1 LAQWE
6 GQLGAVLVPGPGSGE
21 IGDNRLQACLC
32 NVLLEHDERLLKT
45 PIIGRLAA
53 PVASSSIDMLAGL
66 SKWEVLRMP
75 PGFWASAGPLAK
87 SPTNNAVATAKR
99 T

>member
-1 LAQWE
+1 
-6 GQLGAVLVPGPGSGE
+6 
-21 IGDNRLQACLC
+21 
-32 NVLLEHDERLLKT
+32 LLEHDERLLKT